1 MTVIGVDASTTAVKA
16 LAFAPDGRVLATS
29 RAAYPTSTPAP
40 GHHEQDARAWW
51 EAFAR
56 AVRDCLV
63 GLDGPPLGIA
73 ITHQRETFVLTGP
86 DGEPV
91 RPAILW
97 LDERAR
103 AEVAELSDLLGRERI
118 RDLTGKPPDP
128 TPALYA
134 LRWLR
139 VHEPDTLAGAAMLH
153 DAGGYLVWRLTGRH
167 ATAAPSADPLG
178 MVDLASRRFADEL
191 VEKAGLRSDQL
202 PTLVPA
208 GETIGRV
215 SAHAASATGLPEGLP
230 VVAAAGDGQSTGL
243 GLGVV
248 RAGSAYLSLGSGV
261 VLGVHTDRL
270 ATSDTYRTL
279 LSPTGEGYAL
289 ETVIRSGMTLVDWV
303 TRLVGGGGPT
313 ALEDL
318 TSAAAAVPPG
328 SGGLTAQPY
337 WAGVMN
343 PHWDPDAR
351 GALVGLDL
359 SHGPGHIMRAALEGL
374 AMEQA
379 LAARAI
385 EAEGGARVDGMVA
398 AGGGTRSAPL
408 LRIMAACLN
417 RPVGVSAVGEAAALG
432 AGVAATLGAGIHA
445 SFDDAAAA
453 MTGALERVV
462 EPDPAL
468 VDAYARL
475 IERYAALHPAL
486 ARFYSV

>member
-1 MTVIGVDASTTAVKA
+1 MAVIGVDASTTAVKA
-16 LAFAPDGRVLATS
+16 LAFASDGRVLAS
-29 RAAYPTSTPAP
+29 GRASYPTNSPAP
-40 GHHEQDARAWW
+40 GHHEQDAEAWW
-51 EAFAR
+51 RAFAS
-56 AVRDCLV
+56 AVRECLS
-63 GLDGPPLGIA
+63 GLGAPPEAIA
-73 ITHQRETFVLTGP
+73 VTHQRETFVLTGP
-86 DGEPV
+86 DGAPV

-103 AEVAELSDLLGRERI
+103 AQVAELSGLLGRERI

-139 VHEPDTLAGAAMLH
+139 THEPEALAGAAMLH
-153 DAGGYLVWRLTGRH
+153 DAGGYLAWRLTGRH

-178 MVDLASRRFADEL
+178 MVDLASGRFADVL
-191 VEKAGLRSDQL
+191 VEAAGLRADQL
-202 PTLVPA
+202 PELVPT
-208 GETIGRV
+208 GGTMGRV
-215 SAHAASATGLPEGLP
+215 GADAASATGLPEGLP

-243 GLGVV
+243 GLGTA

-261 VLGVHTDRL
+261 VLGVHADRL

-279 LSPTGEGYAL
+279 LSPTGQGYAL

-303 TRLVGGGGPT
+303 VRLVGGGSAT
-313 ALEDL
+313 ALKDL
-318 TSAAAAVPPG
+318 TAAAADVPPG
-328 SGGLTAQPY
+328 AGGLTAQPY

-359 SHGPGHIMRAALEGL
+359 SHGPAHVMRAVLEGL

-385 EAEGGARVDGMVA
+385 EAEGGVAVDGVVA

-408 LRIMAACLN
+408 LGIMAACLN
-417 RPVGVSAVGEAAALG
+417 RPIGVSAVGEAAALG
-432 AGVAATLGAGIHA
+432 AGVAAVVGAGLHA
-445 SFDDAAAA
+445 DFDDAAAA
-453 MTGALERVV
+453 MTGALERTV

-468 VDAYARL
+468 VDAYASL

-486 ARFYSV
+486 ARFYSA